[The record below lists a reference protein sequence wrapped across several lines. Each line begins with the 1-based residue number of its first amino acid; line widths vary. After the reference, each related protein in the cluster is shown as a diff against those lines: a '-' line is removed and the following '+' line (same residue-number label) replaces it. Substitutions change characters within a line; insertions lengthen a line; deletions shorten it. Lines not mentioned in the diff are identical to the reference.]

1 MDGVV
6 ELYYSPW
13 VLFFWGACWGSF
25 MNVVIYRY
33 PLGKSVIHPA
43 SACPSCHQ
51 PIAIYDNIPVL
62 SWLIL
67 RGKCRKCKASFSP
80 FYAIVEACFG
90 LLGAGAVLLYPDDWV
105 KGFCLGM
112 ALIVMIPLVTLLVRV
127 RRAPWY
133 LNVAF
138 SGFVGV
144 YIAQFLL

>member
-1 MDGVV
+1 MTLVD
-6 ELYYSPW
+6 LYYTPW

-33 PLGKSVIHPA
+33 PLGRSVIHPP
-43 SACPSCHQ
+43 SACPSCDK

-67 RGKCRKCKASFSP
+67 RGKCRKCKAPFSP
-80 FYAIVEACFG
+80 FYAIVEAFFG
-90 LLGAGAVLLYPDDWV
+90 LMAAVAVLLHPDEWI

-112 ALIVMIPLVTLLVRV
+112 ALVVLVPMITVLYKV

-133 LNVAF
+133 LVLAF
-138 SGFVGV
+138 SGFSGV